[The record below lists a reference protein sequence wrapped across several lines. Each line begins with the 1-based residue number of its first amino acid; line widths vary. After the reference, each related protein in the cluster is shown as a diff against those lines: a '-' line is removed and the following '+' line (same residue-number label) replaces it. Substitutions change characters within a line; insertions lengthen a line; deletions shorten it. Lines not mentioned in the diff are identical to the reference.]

1 MPTEDADNVTD
12 VPMAAEEPLIRR
24 LAIALRDSHLRA
36 DNDGFC
42 LTCRAYAPCPA
53 AVLAAT
59 ALHAPVGRT
68 SDRHG
73 SVLVRAAITLLD
85 QFETSDAEQA
95 RALLSWWPHSDRLT
109 ADELQAV
116 IAAYS
121 HAEPS
126 ATPPVNDPDR
136 TSGTDAT

>member
-1 MPTEDADNVTD
+1 MPTQDPDSVTD
-12 VPMAAEEPLIRR
+12 VHLAAERSLIQR
-24 LAIALRDSHLRA
+24 LAVALRDSHARA
-36 DNDGFC
+36 DTGGFC

-85 QFETSDAEQA
+85 QFETSDPEQA

-116 IAAYS
+116 IAAYR

-126 ATPPVNDPDR
+126 ASPLVNDPDR
-136 TSGTDAT
+136 TSGTGAT